1 MKKQLLSNLQRA
13 GARAR
18 AASGRL
24 FSRSEL
30 RTTLIAAGL
39 SAVAPVASA
48 SGTDLSDL
56 GAATD
61 VICLISNYI
70 SGPWLFC
77 GGIVV
82 AILAFIAIANS
93 ESTLGK
99 VFGSVF
105 VGLGFAAC
113 AIPIMKNHF
122 KVSYVC
128 T

>member
-1 MKKQLLSNLQRA
+1 MKKQLLSHLRHA
-13 GARAR
+13 GATAR
-18 AASGRL
+18 ATSGRL
-24 FSRSEL
+24 FARSEI
-30 RTTLIAAGL
+30 RSTVIAAGL

-61 VICLISNYI
+61 VICLISNYV

-77 GGIVV
+77 GGLVV
-82 AILAFIAIANS
+82 MILAFIAIANS
-93 ESTLGK
+93 ESTIGK

>member
-1 MKKQLLSNLQRA
+1 MKKQLLSNLQYSL
-13 GARAR
+13 ARAR
-18 AASGRL
+18 EAGKRL
-24 FSRSEL
+24 FSRNEL
-30 RTTLIAAGL
+30 RSTVIAAAL

-56 GAATD
+56 GSATD
-61 VICLISNYI
+61 VICLISNYV

-77 GGIVV
+77 GGLVV
-82 AILAFIAIANS
+82 MILAFVAISNS
-93 ESTLGK
+93 ESTIGK
-99 VFGSVF
+99 AFGTVF
-105 VGLGFAAC
+105 VGLGLAAC